1 MRNLLPLLMDGEVQ
15 ASWITKSFPII
26 RLCLV
31 GIMCVACVALII
43 AVLMQSNEA
52 SNGGNAITGFQES
65 YYGSNKVSSRE
76 GRLKKITIISVCII
90 AVCILLYF
98 VSLLINNPIA

>member
-1 MRNLLPLLMDGEVQ
+1 MDGEVQ